1 MMKKND
7 YFSEKVYITISEAA
21 EQFFCGRVTEA
32 ALYRLAR
39 EGKLPTIRARLN
51 PLYIYY
57 ICKHVWYAR
66 DPLLHTH
73 FLGMQTPR
81 E

>member
-21 EQFFCGRVTEA
+21 EQFFCGRVTTA

-39 EGKLPTIRARLN
+39 EGDLPTIKVGRRVLVDVQK
-51 PLYIYY
+51 LEDM
-57 ICKHVWYAR
+57 YA
-66 DPLLHTH
+66 
-73 FLGMQTPR
+73 
-81 E
+81 

>member
-1 MMKKND
+1 MMTKND

-39 EGKLPTIRARLN
+39 EGDLPTIKVGRRVLVDVQK
-51 PLYIYY
+51 LEDM
-57 ICKHVWYAR
+57 YA
-66 DPLLHTH
+66 
-73 FLGMQTPR
+73 
-81 E
+81 

>member
-39 EGKLPTIRARLN
+39 EGKLPTIRVGRRVLVDAQKREDM
-51 PLYIYY
+51 
-57 ICKHVWYAR
+57 YA
-66 DPLLHTH
+66 
-73 FLGMQTPR
+73 
-81 E
+81 

>member
-1 MMKKND
+1 MMKKSD

-39 EGKLPTIRARLN
+39 EGDLPTIKVGRRVLVDVQK
-51 PLYIYY
+51 LEDM
-57 ICKHVWYAR
+57 YA
-66 DPLLHTH
+66 
-73 FLGMQTPR
+73 
-81 E
+81 

>member
-39 EGKLPTIRARLN
+39 EGDLPTIKVGRRVLVDVQK
-51 PLYIYY
+51 LEDM
-57 ICKHVWYAR
+57 YA
-66 DPLLHTH
+66 
-73 FLGMQTPR
+73 
-81 E
+81 